1 MLSSIVTL
9 PIFALLA
16 VAAVI
21 PQDLET
27 AVTQVE
33 RLSLLK
39 DDSDFVFSFVDPTKP
54 LEVVGAGGH
63 TTHAARDTFPAL
75 VGTGM
80 AMTLGFLD
88 ACSINTPHTHP
99 RATEFNLVMNGTLH
113 AGFLAENGA
122 RFVVND
128 VPALSAT
135 IFPQGAIHFEA
146 NLGCEKV
153 VFIAAFNDEDPG
165 VLQIAQRFFGLPGSV
180 IGASLGGLGVEE
192 IEKLSGMIPDNIAL
206 AVQDCFDKCG
216 ITRPTSTQPTKQQQ
230 TRLPGNQLSA

>member
-1 MLSSIVTL
+1 M
-9 PIFALLA
+9 
-16 VAAVI
+16 AAVL
-21 PQDLET
+21 PSELQQ
-27 AVTQVE
+27 AATQVQ
-33 RLSLLK
+33 RISLLK
-39 DDSDFVFSFVDPTKP
+39 DDADFVFNFIDPSKP

-99 RATEFNLVMNGTLH
+99 RATEFNLVMNGTLR

-122 RFVVND
+122 RFIMND

-146 NLGCEKV
+146 NLGCEPV
-153 VFIAAFNDEDPG
+153 IFIAAFNNEDPG

-192 IEKLSGMIPDNIAL
+192 IEKLAGLIPDNIAL
-206 AVQDCFDKCG
+206 GVKECFDHCG
-216 ITRPTSTQPTKQQQ
+216 LKRPETQPTKQQQ
-230 TRLPGNQLSA
+230 QRVGGNAFWE